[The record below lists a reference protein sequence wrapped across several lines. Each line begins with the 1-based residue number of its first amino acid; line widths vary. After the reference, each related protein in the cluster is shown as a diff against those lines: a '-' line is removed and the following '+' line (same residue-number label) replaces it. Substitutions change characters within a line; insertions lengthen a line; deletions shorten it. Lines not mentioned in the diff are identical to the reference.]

1 MPGSI
6 WFGISLLIQRFCS
19 WRGFQDCTPGA
30 VTLYKGLGE
39 VGLPGSGPQ
48 SGPRAQS
55 VLRPAHLHLHQTVSL
70 LQRSQHVH
78 WACRAAGAAGDGQRA
93 AGVSGVLLPGRRTSQ
108 ARNLPPGQPSEWWT
122 AEQTHGGLQIRAAHQ
137 QDCCCAKPRP
147 QRAGEWVI
155 IFWFEEI

>member
-1 MPGSI
+1 M
-6 WFGISLLIQRFCS
+6 
-19 WRGFQDCTPGA
+19 
-30 VTLYKGLGE
+30 
-39 VGLPGSGPQ
+39 GLPGSGPQ

-70 LQRSQHVH
+70 LRRSQRVH

-122 AEQTHGGLQIRAAHQ
+122 AKQTHGGLQIRAAHQ
-137 QDCCCAKPRP
+137 QECCCAKPRP
-147 QRAGEWVI
+147 QRAGEWVV
-155 IFWFEEI
+155 IFWFEEIEPKSKFGFRSHSDKAPFIKVYVMNVLIFLIC